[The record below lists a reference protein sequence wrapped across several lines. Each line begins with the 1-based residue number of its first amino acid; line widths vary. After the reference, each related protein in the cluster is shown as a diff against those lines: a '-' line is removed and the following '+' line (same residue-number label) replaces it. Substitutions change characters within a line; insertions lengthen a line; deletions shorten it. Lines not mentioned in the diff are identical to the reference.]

1 MALVPPLY
9 LIPLYKYAN
18 LAAGLLY
25 TLFVGQDAARLVANL
40 AAASFAGWAFS
51 VDAQS
56 RLMKTLA
63 TTPLSVEQIAGI
75 KLGVVLHQVRV
86 PVIVAVAVRI
96 LLAVVAWIRPDLP
109 AALFMSTAS
118 LALGRL
124 PPAVPRFVL
133 TISQTGYSA
142 LEAAFRQFEM
152 LHYLA
157 VWVPWLTYYVL
168 QPGLD
173 VVLFAAAGML
183 FASHVRTQN
192 EGLAVA
198 FSAALAM
205 LIFGYLGERALS
217 VGLAWLLPG
226 AGTQAPTIIPLPVW
240 AFGLPAVSSGFI
252 AIYGFAKWLVFPIIA
267 VKLAALWVLLSG
279 GRKRAHSLR
288 QGAT

>member
-1 MALVPPLY
+1 
-9 LIPLYKYAN
+9 
-18 LAAGLLY
+18 
-25 TLFVGQDAARLVANL
+25 
-40 AAASFAGWAFS
+40 
-51 VDAQS
+51 
-56 RLMKTLA
+56 
-63 TTPLSVEQIAGI
+63 
-75 KLGVVLHQVRV
+75 
-86 PVIVAVAVRI
+86 
-96 LLAVVAWIRPDLP
+96 
-109 AALFMSTAS
+109 
-118 LALGRL
+118 
-124 PPAVPRFVL
+124 
-133 TISQTGYSA
+133 
-142 LEAAFRQFEM
+142 M

-192 EGLAVA
+192 EGSAVA

-252 AIYGFAKWLVFPIIA
+252 AIYGFAEWLVFPIIA
-267 VKLAALWVLLSG
+267 VKLAALWMLLNG